1 MIKRNLINKQLS
13 FSNRY
18 KFNERVQE
26 ATRVLSK
33 YPERIPVICE
43 KNAKCVDLNN
53 IGKEKYL
60 VFPDLTCGQFMYI
73 IRRSLGLPAEK
84 AVFMMINGIIPSNTE
99 IMYELYEKHKDS
111 DGFLYITYTSEN
123 VFGKSF
129 IIGY

>member
-1 MIKRNLINKQLS
+1 MIKRNLTNKQLS

-53 IGKEKYL
+53 IVKEKYL

-73 IRRSLGLPAEK
+73 IRRSLSLPAEK
-84 AVFMMINGIIPSNTE
+84 AVFMMINGIIPSNTD

-123 VFGKSF
+123 VFGESF
-129 IIGY
+129 VCY

>member
-1 MIKRNLINKQLS
+1 MIKRTLINRQLN

-43 KNAKCVDLNN
+43 KNAKCTDLNN

-60 VFPDLTCGQFMYI
+60 VYPDLTCGQFMYI
-73 IRRSLGLPAEK
+73 IRRSLSLPAEK
-84 AVFMMINGIIPSNTE
+84 AVFMMINGIIPSNTD

-123 VFGKSF
+123 VFG
-129 IIGY
+129 

>member
-1 MIKRNLINKQLS
+1 MIKRTLINRQLN

-43 KNAKCVDLNN
+43 KNAKCTDLNN

-73 IRRSLGLPAEK
+73 IRRSLALPAEK
-84 AVFMMINGIIPSNTE
+84 AVFMMINGIIPSNTD

-123 VFGKSF
+123 VFG
-129 IIGY
+129 

>member
-1 MIKRNLINKQLS
+1 MMKRNLINRQLN

-18 KFNERVQE
+18 KFNERFQE

-43 KNAKCVDLNN
+43 KNAKCTDLNN

-60 VFPDLTCGQFMYI
+60 VYPDLTCGQFMYI
-73 IRRSLGLPAEK
+73 IRRSLSLPAEK
-84 AVFMMINGIIPSNTE
+84 AVFMMINGIIPSNTD

-123 VFGKSF
+123 VFG
-129 IIGY
+129 

>member
-1 MIKRNLINKQLS
+1 MMKRNLINRQLN

-18 KFNERVQE
+18 KFDERFQE
-26 ATRVLSK
+26 ANRVLAK

-43 KNAKCVDLNN
+43 KSTKCTDLNN
-53 IGKEKYL
+53 LGKEKYL

-84 AVFMMINGIIPSNTE
+84 AVFMMINGIIPSNTA
-99 IMYELYEKHKDS
+99 IMYELYDKHKDS

-123 VFGKSF
+123 VFG
-129 IIGY
+129 

>member
-1 MIKRNLINKQLS
+1 MMKRNLINRQLN

-26 ATRVLSK
+26 AARVLSK

-43 KNAKCVDLNN
+43 KNAKCTDLNN

-60 VFPDLTCGQFMYI
+60 VYPDLTCGQFMYI
-73 IRRSLGLPAEK
+73 IRRSLSLPAEK
-84 AVFMMINGIIPSNTE
+84 AVFMMINGIIPSNTD

-123 VFGKSF
+123 VFG
-129 IIGY
+129 